1 MRNSASY
8 GARDMP
14 TIKEELIGHLETAIS
29 TCTQGVWHIAKYRTH
44 RAGIEDGAL
53 WWVHAG
59 MTETVIDTAP
69 EFLLH
74 YMPHME
80 HMPSDA
86 GVIVWDGGTDQV
98 APWGDAPASIS
109 DASPFMVSTPA
120 TIQIVGAAWVR
131 EDLYML
137 IGTSRGRIWR
147 EVEGNTGLYARLSRL
162 LVTTWAVA
170 REPSIGDVRPY
181 RPGTQGAAATGAA
194 RDTRAINAVY
204 VRERPHGGGA
214 GASRRGMGH
223 RVEVRGYWRM
233 QHYGPGNQNIRP
245 VFVAAHMRGPDG
257 APVKEPR
264 PSVHIVKE

>member
-1 MRNSASY
+1 MRSASY

-14 TIKEELIGHLETAIS
+14 TIKQELIGHIETAIS

-74 YMPHME
+74 YMPHVE

-98 APWGDAPASIS
+98 APWGDAPDSIS

-137 IGTSRGRIWR
+137 LGTSRGRIWR

-170 REPSIGDVRPY
+170 REPSVGDVRPY

-214 GASRRGMGH
+214 GVSRRGMGH

-233 QHYGPGNQNIRP
+233 QHYGPGNQRVRP
-245 VFVAAHMRGPDG
+245 VYVAAHMRGPDG
-257 APVKEPR
+257 TPVEEPR

>member
-1 MRNSASY
+1 MRSASY

-14 TIKEELIGHLETAIS
+14 TIKKELIGHLETAIS
-29 TCTQGVWHIAKYRTH
+29 TCTQGVWHIAKHRTH

-53 WWVHAG
+53 WWVHKG

-69 EFLLH
+69 EFPLH
-74 YMPHME
+74 YMPHIE
-80 HMPSDA
+80 HMP
-86 GVIVWDGGTDQV
+86 
-98 APWGDAPASIS
+98 
-109 DASPFMVSTPA
+109 DASPFMVSNPA

-137 IGTSRGRIWR
+137 LGTSRGRIWR
-147 EVEGNTGLYARLSRL
+147 EVEGNTGLHARLSRL

-170 REPSIGDVRPY
+170 REPSIGDIRPY
-181 RPGTQGAAATGAA
+181 RPRAQGDTATGAA
-194 RDTRAINAVY
+194 SDARAINAVY
-204 VRERPHGGGA
+204 VRERPHGNGA
-214 GASRRGMGH
+214 GGSRRGMGH

-233 QHYGPGNQNIRP
+233 QHYGPGNQRIRP

-257 APVKEPR
+257 APVESR

>member
-74 YMPHME
+74 YMPHIE

-98 APWGDAPASIS
+98 APWGDAPDSIS

-131 EDLYML
+131 EDLYAL
-137 IGTSRGRIWR
+137 LGTSRGHTWR

-170 REPSIGDVRPY
+170 REPSIGEIRPY
-181 RPGTQGAAATGAA
+181 RPRTQGAIPAGVA

-204 VRERPHGGGA
+204 VREHA
-214 GASRRGMGH
+214 AYVEGMNQDAISLYVNITGLSD
-223 RVEVRGYWRM
+223 EEATQKYLEALTQVRAKRSDREGW
-233 QHYGPGNQNIRP
+233 G
-245 VFVAAHMRGPDG
+245 
-257 APVKEPR
+257 E
-264 PSVHIVKE
+264 